1 MMLRRRFG
9 IGAVAAVL
17 ALGLI
22 TPTVSAASSGNNSGS
37 TPDAGNCFGNF
48 VNQGSQGYNV
58 SNFGP
63 PAPSGLGQFIGKEE
77 HGCRD

>member
-1 MMLRRRFG
+1 MLRKRFG

-22 TPTVSAASSGNNSGS
+22 TPTVSAASTGSNSGS
-37 TPDAGNCFGNF
+37 TPDSGNCLGNF
-48 VNQGSQGYNV
+48 VNQGWMGSDV
-58 SNFGP
+58 SNNGH
-63 PAPSGLGQFIGKEE
+63 AVVSDLGQFIGKEE

>member
-1 MMLRRRFG
+1 MLTKRLG
-9 IGAVAAVL
+9 IAAVAAVL
-17 ALGLI
+17 APGLI
-22 TPTVSAASSGNNSGS
+22 TPTVSAASSGSNSGS

-48 VNQGSQGYNV
+48 VNQGSLGYDV

-63 PAPSGLGQFIGKEE
+63 PAPSGLGQFVGKEE